1 MAEITQ
7 IQMAKTLKITPAYM
21 SEILSG
27 KHPISRPL
35 AEKLAD
41 EFPEK
46 TYSEWRKA
54 TPEDLRRAFAQLPTD
69 KQGEAA

>member
-1 MAEITQ
+1 
-7 IQMAKTLKITPAYM
+7 M